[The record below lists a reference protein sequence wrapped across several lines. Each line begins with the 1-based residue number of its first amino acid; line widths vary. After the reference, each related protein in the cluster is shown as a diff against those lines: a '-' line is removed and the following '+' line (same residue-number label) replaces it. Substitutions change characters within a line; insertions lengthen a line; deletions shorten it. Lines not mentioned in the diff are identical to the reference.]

1 MIIKPVLLIR
11 ANGNEQDAKALA
23 ELGVSAVIDPFLKIS
38 ASPDPNNAL
47 NLYNSA
53 QENEVESWVVATS
66 LNGIDY
72 WAQTI
77 GESKLRSV
85 FKTNKKLRFA
95 AIGAGTGSRLY
106 ELGAAEV
113 TIPPE
118 PSAQSLLDVLSTRN
132 PARAIIPIGNLTLNT
147 LPRGLTKLGW
157 EITQREVYQNSIVER
172 RPTSVTGIEA
182 GDFGAIILRSPSAV
196 RALLHFVP
204 KSHFLSKSLPPLI
217 CGGRTTAAELEIA
230 SLTPAEISDL
240 LDSNSLAKLALKA
253 LCEKGIR

>member
-38 ASPDPNNAL
+38 ANPDLSNAL
-47 NLYNSA
+47 NLYSFA
-53 QENEVESWVVATS
+53 QEAEVETWVIATS

-85 FKTNKKLRFA
+85 FKTNQNLRFA
-95 AIGAGTGSRLY
+95 AIGAGTGSRLH

-113 TIPPE
+113 AIPPE
-118 PSAQSLLDVLSTRN
+118 PNSQSLLELLSTRN
-132 PARAIIPIGNLTLNT
+132 PARAIIPTGNLTLNT
-147 LPRGLTKLGW
+147 IPNGLTRLGW
-157 EITQREVYQNSIVER
+157 EIIQAEVYQNSIVER
-172 RPTSVTGIEA
+172 RPKSVAGIAA

-196 RALLHFVP
+196 RAFLHFVP
-204 KSHFLSKSLPPLI
+204 KSLVPLI

-230 SLTPAEISDL
+230 SLTPAEVSDL
-240 LDSNSLAKLALKA
+240 SDSNSLAKLALKA

>member
-38 ASPDPNNAL
+38 ANPDPSNAL
-47 NLYNSA
+47 NLYSFA
-53 QENEVESWVVATS
+53 QEAEVETWVVATS
-66 LNGIDY
+66 RNGIDY
-72 WAQTI
+72 WAETI

-95 AIGAGTGSRLY
+95 AIGPSTGSRLY
-106 ELGAAEV
+106 ELGAAKV

-118 PSAQSLLDVLSTRN
+118 PNAQSLLEALGTRN

-147 LPRGLTKLGW
+147 LPRGLAKIGW
-157 EITQREVYQNSIVER
+157 EIIAREVYQNSIVER
-172 RPTSVTGIEA
+172 RPKSVAGIEA

-196 RALLHFVP
+196 RAFLHFVP
-204 KSHFLSKSLPPLI
+204 KSLVPLI

-230 SLTPAEISDL
+230 SLVPAEISDL
-240 LDSNSLAKLALKA
+240 SDSNSLAKLALKA